1 MSELLFFSIG
11 ILLGGLIGVVF
22 MCLLQI
28 NRLSQREEVN
38 YAKTMRTDTF
48 PSE

>member
-1 MSELLFFSIG
+1 MSEFLFFLIG
-11 ILLGGLIGVVF
+11 TVLGSVIGVVF

-28 NRLSQREEVN
+28 NRFSERKEDTD
-38 YAKTMRTDTF
+38 AKKKCADTV

>member
-1 MSELLFFSIG
+1 MSEFLFFLIG
-11 ILLGGLIGVVF
+11 TMLGSVIGVVF

-28 NRLSQREEVN
+28 NMLSERKEDAD
-38 YAKTMRTDTF
+38 AKKKCADTF

>member
-1 MSELLFFSIG
+1 MSEFLFFLIG
-11 ILLGGLIGVVF
+11 TMLGSVIGVVF

-28 NRLSQREEVN
+28 NRLSERKEDTD
-38 YAKTMRTDTF
+38 AKKKCADTV